1 MVRIFS
7 IIRRRLEIM
16 NDINKISSYIDLVNN
31 ASEYVTVNTLENIFN
46 KLNTITPEQ
55 LVEIRNYNA
64 VLLQAENIAREQI
77 KNNVTQRVANQLE
90 QYVSQL

>member
-1 MVRIFS
+1 M
-7 IIRRRLEIM
+7 M
-16 NDINKISSYIDLVNN
+16 NDINKLSAYIELVNN
-31 ASEYVTVNTLENIFN
+31 ASVYVTLNTLENIFN

-64 VLLQAENIAREQI
+64 LLLQAESISLEQI
-77 KNNVTQRVANQLE
+77 KNNVIQRVANQLE

>member
-1 MVRIFS
+1 
-7 IIRRRLEIM
+7 M
-16 NDINKISSYIDLVNN
+16 NDINKLSTYIDLVNN
-31 ASEYVTVNTLENIFN
+31 ASEYVTTNTLENIFN

-64 VLLQAENIAREQI
+64 VLLQAESIEGEQI
-77 KNNVTQRVANQLE
+77 KNNLIQRVANQFE

>member
-1 MVRIFS
+1 MD
-7 IIRRRLEIM
+7 
-16 NDINKISSYIDLVNN
+16 DINKLSSYIDLVNN
-31 ASEYVTVNTLENIFN
+31 ASEYVTLNTLENILN

-64 VLLQAENIAREQI
+64 VLLQAESIKQEQI
-77 KNNVTQRVANQLE
+77 RNNMTQRVANQLE

>member
-1 MVRIFS
+1 M
-7 IIRRRLEIM
+7 M
-16 NDINKISSYIDLVNN
+16 NDINKLSGYIELVNN
-31 ASEYVTVNTLENIFN
+31 ASEYVTLNTLENIFN

-64 VLLQAENIAREQI
+64 VLLQAESITREQI
-77 KNNVTQRVANQLE
+77 KNNVIRRVANQLE

>member
-1 MVRIFS
+1 
-7 IIRRRLEIM
+7 M
-16 NDINKISSYIDLVNN
+16 NDINKLSTYIDLVNN
-31 ASEYVTVNTLENIFN
+31 ASEYVTTNTLENIFN

-64 VLLQAENIAREQI
+64 VLLQAESIEREQI
-77 KNNVTQRVANQLE
+77 KNNLIQRVANQFE

>member
-1 MVRIFS
+1 
-7 IIRRRLEIM
+7 M
-16 NDINKISSYIDLVNN
+16 NDINKLSAYIEIVNN
-31 ASEYVTVNTLENIFN
+31 ASVYVTLNTLENIFN

-64 VLLQAENIAREQI
+64 LLLQAESISREQI
-77 KNNVTQRVANQLE
+77 KNNVIQRVANQLE